1 MKSTAEL
8 IKKAKKIR
16 LLAMDVD
23 GVMTGGEIIIL
34 NNGEEIKIWSVKDRM
49 GFAMLRAANLPI
61 RLAWITARK
70 SEQVKLRAKDLKVDF
85 LYQKSTDKW
94 SSVREIAR
102 KMNIKPDQIAYV
114 GDDLIDLKPLKN
126 VGLSVCP
133 PESHEILLK
142 TCDLIT
148 KTSAGKGVIREVM
161 ELIIRAQG
169 AWPGLMKKF
178 LTFMAVCTVAFSGC
192 SSQVPVKAQS
202 ERPDQWL
209 EKFTITETSSGIPV
223 WILNSA
229 TAQVYNKKKIATLEN
244 IRIQFMNA
252 KNIKKTTGSE
262 SLLLAKKNQTQAARM
277 SSPNGE
283 VALDTHDLSAW
294 GGVEVETE
302 DGTKLYAER
311 LQYSTSKQMIHTDSA
326 VKIVRKDSVLIGEG
340 LEATPD
346 LETVKIFRH
355 QASLY
360 PKQLGIQSGDKK

>member
-1 MKSTAEL
+1 MKRASEL
-8 IKKAKKIR
+8 IRKAKKIK

-23 GVMTGGEIIIL
+23 GVLTGGEIIIL

-49 GFAMLRAANLPI
+49 GFAMLRASGLPI
-61 RLAWITARK
+61 RLAWITARESK
-70 SEQVKLRAKDLKVDF
+70 QVKLRAQDLKIDY
-85 LYQKSTDKW
+85 LYQKSSDKW
-94 SSVREIAR
+94 QAVQEIAR
-102 KMNIKPDQIAYV
+102 KMKISPSEIAYV
-114 GDDLIDLKPLKN
+114 GDDLVDLKPLQN

-133 PESHEILLK
+133 PESHDILLK
-142 TCDLIT
+142 SCDCIT
-148 KTSAGKGVIREVM
+148 KAPSGKGVVREVI
-161 ELIIRAQG
+161 ELLIRSQG
-169 AWPGLMKKF
+169 AWPRIMKRF
-178 LTFMAVCTVAFSGC
+178 AALLVSVSWLALSAC
-192 SSQVPVKAQS
+192 SSQVPVKNQA

-244 IRIQFMNA
+244 IRIQFMNV
-252 KNIKKTTGSE
+252 KNVRKAQGSE
-262 SLLLAKKNQTQAARM
+262 SLMLAKKNQTQAARM

-283 VALDTHDLSAW
+283 VTLDTHDRAAW

-311 LQYSTSKQMIHTDSA
+311 LEYSTAKQMIYTDTA

-360 PKQLGIQSGDKK
+360 PKQLGIKSGE